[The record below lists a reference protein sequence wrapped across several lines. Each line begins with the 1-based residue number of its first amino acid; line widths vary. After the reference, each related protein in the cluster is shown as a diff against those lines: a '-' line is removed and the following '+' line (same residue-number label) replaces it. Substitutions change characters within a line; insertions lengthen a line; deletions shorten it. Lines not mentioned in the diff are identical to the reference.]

1 MNLLRYILVVEDSE
15 EDFETV
21 LDAAQ
26 RAGVSHRI
34 RRATTGGE
42 GLQLLHE
49 SAQNQHSSP
58 ILVLLDLNTPK
69 DDGRHALQ
77 EIKQDDLL
85 RAIPLIV
92 LSTSAN
98 PRDLAFCYES
108 GVNAYHVKP
117 VDHAVHLQVLQQIF
131 SYWLTSVVLPK

>member
-1 MNLLRYILVVEDSE
+1 MHHILVVEDSD

-26 RAGVSHRI
+26 RAGVTHQI
-34 RRATTGGE
+34 RRATTGDE
-42 GLQLLHE
+42 GLRLLHE
-49 SAQNQHSSP
+49 SAQNHNARP
-58 ILVLLDLNTPK
+58 ILVLMDLNTPK
-69 DDGRHALQ
+69 DDGRHALR
-77 EIKQDDLL
+77 EIKQDGLL

-98 PRDLAFCYES
+98 PRDLAFCYAS
-108 GVNAYHVKP
+108 GANAYHVKP
-117 VDHAVHLQVLQQIF
+117 VDHAVHLKVLQQVF